1 METLIVLGVVGLF
14 FLVMLF
20 SMVFIVNSG
29 EAKIVERLGKFN
41 SVATEGLNF
50 KIPFIDSIV
59 AERSLRIDQ
68 LDVEVET
75 KTKDNVFVKTKVSV
89 QYQVMKD
96 KVAESYYKLTD
107 PESQIESYVFDVVRS
122 EIPKLTLDEVFIEK
136 DKVANAVKQE
146 LADAMDDYGFS
157 IVKSLITDI
166 DPDEK
171 VKASMNEINA
181 AERQRDAAMATAEA
195 KKIATIKEAEAEA
208 ESKRL
213 QGKGLA
219 DQRKEIANGLKES
232 IESLK
237 NTGIDNDEI
246 MTLLLVTQHYDAV
259 EAVSKNAETNTIMLP
274 YSANNVTS
282 MREQMSEAILSTKKL
297 KSERLSK

>member
-20 SMVFIVNSG
+20 SMVFTVNSG

-181 AERQRDAAMATAEA
+181 AERQRDAAMAIAEA

-246 MTLLLVTQHYDAV
+246 MTLLLVTQHYDAI

-297 KSERLSK
+297 KSERLKS